1 MKKKYEKP
9 VVTIFKTKILT
20 QILLISPNA
29 YSNQNMEVFEDGIV
43 ETEVW

>member
-9 VVTIFKTKILT
+9 VVTIFKTNILT
-20 QILLISPNA
+20 QILLISPND